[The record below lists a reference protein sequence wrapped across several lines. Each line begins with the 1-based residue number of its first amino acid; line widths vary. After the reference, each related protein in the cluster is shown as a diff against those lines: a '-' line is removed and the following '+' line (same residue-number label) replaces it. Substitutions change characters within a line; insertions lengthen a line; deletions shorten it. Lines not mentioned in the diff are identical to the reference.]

1 MNFLVKIIWK
11 SICFHHE
18 REKKYEMFKISTK
31 NMSTYTSTSKIFV
44 NFLHLNDTRVTYY
57 NMYNIWY
64 DVIVFFDNIYQFIF
78 TNYWKIIIS
87 ELSKYIPEG
96 RIDPMT
102 FYNMM
107 EQTDMS
113 YYLAKVLFK
122 TILLDISSIFN
133 CELNAPS
140 NQVCLA
146 RQRLSFVVFQK
157 LF

>member
-1 MNFLVKIIWK
+1 MNFLVKNIWK
-11 SICFHHE
+11 SICFHHK

-31 NMSTYTSTSKIFV
+31 NMSTYASTSKIFV

-57 NMYNIWY
+57 KIYNIWY
-64 DVIVFFDNIYQFIF
+64 DVTVFLIIS
-78 TNYWKIIIS
+78 TNSFCTNCWKFIIS

-113 YYLAKVLFK
+113 YYLAKVLF
-122 TILLDISSIFN
+122 IIIFTN
-133 CELNAPS
+133 HNNYFIYLYCNWWCEKWNWLF
-140 NQVCLA
+140 
-146 RQRLSFVVFQK
+146 LSFCYSHE
-157 LF
+157 